1 MAIKSFRKYSIIV
14 QMTIW
19 LIYLSST
26 IVYDIGTVGF
36 WPAFVF
42 GLSDTIAMAAIVY
55 FHYFKLLPILV
66 NKNYFKYLF
75 STIVTVFIVGFTF
88 AFLDNNLPFDYP
100 ITHSYWDSIVYNVLQ
115 LLLFIIISSMFYFV
129 HNWYLQRE
137 KEDELK
143 VEKLKAELNFL
154 RSQINPH
161 FLFNTLNNIYSY
173 AQTGNEKTA
182 PMLEKLSG
190 ILRFMVYDCNSDTV
204 ELNKEIEAIENL
216 LEIHRMK
223 MSAQNNVIFHYQN
236 NRGYHLVAPLI
247 LINLVENA
255 CKHSDTLSNKG
266 GFIKIDASVVKKH
279 DLVFSISNTIK
290 KKSNSTLLNYSGM
303 GLENI
308 KKRLKLLYENDYIM
322 KENIENNVYYL
333 QLEIPLMRKR

>member
-1 MAIKSFRKYSIIV
+1 MAIKHFKKYSIIAQV
-14 QMTIW
+14 ALW

-26 IVYDIGTVGF
+26 IVFDASAIGF
-36 WPAFVF
+36 WTSFAFS
-42 GLSDTIAMAAIVY
+42 LSNVMAIATIVY
-55 FHYFKLLPILV
+55 FHYFKLLPLLV
-66 NKNYFKYLF
+66 DKNYFWYLIF
-75 STIVTVFIVGFTF
+75 TILTILIVGFTF
-88 AFLDNNLPFDYP
+88 AVLDNNLPFDYP
-100 ITHSYWDSIVYNVLQ
+100 ITHSFWDSIIFNVLQ
-115 LLLFIIISSMFYFV
+115 LSLFIIISSMFYFV
-129 HNWYLQRE
+129 HNWYLKRE

-143 VEKLKAELNFL
+143 LEKLRAELNFL

-190 ILRFMVYDCNSDTV
+190 ILRFMVYDCNNATV

-223 MSAQNNVIFHYQN
+223 NSTQNNIIFNYQSN
-236 NRGYHLVAPLI
+236 KGFHLVAPLI

-255 CKHSDTLSNKG
+255 CKHSDTVSNRS
-266 GFIKIDASVVKKH
+266 GFIKIVASVLKDNK
-279 DLVFSISNTIK
+279 LVFSISNSIK
-290 KKSNSTLLNYSGM
+290 KKSNSTTLKYGGM

-308 KKRLKLLYENDYIM
+308 TKRLELLYENDYFMEEDI
-322 KENIENNVYYL
+322 KNNVYHL
-333 QLEIPLMRKR
+333 QLEIPLMRKG